1 MSDELF
7 QVTHTKIQSFTRCRK
22 QYWFSYVS
30 GLDWPPSRDTPAA
43 IVGKGVHRAMR
54 VLCETGY
61 PEDAEHELDVY
72 LRMPKHELTGP
83 GTEYHRLAFELLAN
97 GVAAHESIVSEDRYA
112 ELNTWVRSASRGIT
126 VRAAIDRADRLDAGH
141 WLIIDWKT
149 GRFDLDEIVD
159 AQLDIGHLALRTSR
173 KLSNDTRVTAIGWN
187 LRSGVQRVR
196 ELTRDD
202 AKKTVDYL
210 ANLAARLRTTEE
222 FPATPGP
229 QCTFCDW
236 RDRCE
241 EANDLERVELTWLD
255 DDWERG
261 AEPF

>member
-1 MSDELF
+1 
-7 QVTHTKIQSFTRCRK
+7 
-22 QYWFSYVS
+22 
-30 GLDWPPSRDTPAA
+30 
-43 IVGKGVHRAMR
+43 MR
-54 VLCETGY
+54 VLCETDH

-72 LRMPKHELTGP
+72 LRMPKHEMAGA

-112 ELNTWVRSASRGIT
+112 ELNTWVRSASRSIT
-126 VRAAIDRADRLDAGH
+126 VRAAIDRADRLDAAH

-159 AQLDIGHLALRTSR
+159 AQLDRGHLALRTSR
-173 KLSNDTRVTAIGWN
+173 KLTNGARVTAIGWN

-196 ELTRDD
+196 VLTRDD

-210 ANLAARLRTTEE
+210 ANLAARLQATEE

-255 DDWERG
+255 EIGR
-261 AEPF
+261 